1 MSMSLATRSLPAR
14 RPLALAVS
22 LAVLASPA
30 LAADKVLDEV
40 QVTAAGEAPATEGY
54 QAFSS
59 RSSTKTDTLLRDT
72 PQSVSVVTSQQ
83 IKDQA
88 VQSMAEAVRYT
99 PGVTFAQGEG
109 NRDAAVIRG
118 SISTGDFYLDGV
130 RDDVQYYRDVYNIDR
145 IEVLKGANGL
155 AFGRGGS
162 GGVINRVSKE
172 ANWSPV
178 REVGVS
184 VGSYGHKRA
193 TLDLGQGLTETV
205 AARVNV
211 VTEDSESYRQDVELR
226 RTGVAPTLTLK
237 PSERTKVVVSGEF
250 FNDLR
255 TADRGVPSQN
265 GKPFRTDSK
274 TFFGNA
280 DQSPTE
286 TTVDA
291 FSVGIEHAFTNGV
304 RVSNKTRYTEY
315 DNYYQ
320 NVFANKPVSAGM
332 VELAGYID
340 DTQRENFFNQTDINY
355 RFATGAVTHDLVTGV
370 EIGRQDTRSFRFDAR
385 FAAGCASGDKVTTV
399 SVNSP
404 NASAQGFDCFNRRNS
419 GVVDVTSVYLQD
431 TLSLGKNWQAV
442 LGLRHDRFV
451 TDFTTATAQAPVP
464 VLLEATDEEVS
475 PRAALIYKPSERVTT
490 YLSYSESFVPRAG
503 DQLGSLIAKTASLDP
518 ERFINKE
525 VGVKWEPT
533 DRLSLAAAI
542 YRLARENVAVVLNS
556 SGDRDLLDA
565 QVVKGLEL
573 SATGQ
578 LTRSWSV
585 TGGYAYADSEIGD
598 DVVSAVSGAGVP
610 TFAARKGNET
620 AQTPRHTF
628 SLWNRYDLNDRF
640 GLGLGVISRS
650 EMYALDNNMVTL
662 PGYARVDAA
671 AYYKASKN
679 LDLQLNIE
687 NLTDRDYVVNAHNNQ
702 NITPGSPIAARL
714 SAIYTF

>member
-1 MSMSLATRSLPAR
+1 MSMSHATRSLPAR

-172 ANWSPV
+172 ANWSPI
-178 REVGVS
+178 RQISAS
-184 VGSYGHKRA
+184 VGSFHHKRLA
-193 TLDLGQGLTETV
+193 ADVGGALNETV
-205 AARVNV
+205 AGRINL
-211 VTEDSESYRQDVELR
+211 VTEDSESFRDGVSLR
-226 RTGVAPTLTLK
+226 RNGISPTLTIK
-237 PSERTKVVVSGEF
+237 PSDKTKIVLSAEH

-255 TADRGVPSQN
+255 VTDRGVPSRN
-265 GKPFRTDSK
+265 GKPFKSDETR
-274 TFFGNA
+274 FYGNA
-280 DQSPTE
+280 EQSPTE
-286 TTVDA
+286 TTVQA
-291 FSVGIEHAFTNGV
+291 LGATIEHRFDNGLKLT
-304 RVSNKTRYTEY
+304 NKTRFADY
-315 DNYYQ
+315 DKYYQ
-320 NVFANKPVSAGM
+320 NVYANGPVTNAGT
-332 VELAGYID
+332 VALAGYLD
-340 DTQRENFFNQTDINY
+340 DTQRQNLFNQTDLLVP
-355 RFATGAVTHDLVTGV
+355 FKTGRVSHELVLGT
-370 EIGRQDTRSFRFDAR
+370 EFGRQQSENFRIN
-385 FAAGCASGDKVTTV
+385 ASGLAAQPVKKPFDIATFGTTKSRNSETTV
-399 SVNSP
+399 DV
-404 NASAQGFDCFNRRNS
+404 SA
-419 GVVDVTSVYLQD
+419 VYLQNQI
-431 TLSLGKNWQAV
+431 TFTPNWQAV
-442 LGLRHDRFV
+442 IGVREDRFK
-451 TDFTTATAQAPVP
+451 TDFTDKLNAANSGKVVDAK
-464 VLLEATDEEVS
+464 LS
-475 PRAALIYKPSERVTT
+475 PRAALIYKPVKDVSI
-490 YLSYSESFVPRAG
+490 YASYSQTFVPRAG
-503 DQLGSLIAKTASLDP
+503 DQLSSLSAANQGFDP
-518 ERFINKE
+518 EEFINKE
-525 VGVKWEPT
+525 VGVKWDARPDLSLSAALYRLDRNNVLVTDPLVVTQATLVDGQEVKGAEFEVSGKLT
-533 DRLSLAAAI
+533 DR
-542 YRLARENVAVVLNS
+542 
-556 SGDRDLLDA
+556 
-565 QVVKGLEL
+565 
-573 SATGQ
+573 
-578 LTRSWSV
+578 WSV
-585 TGGYAYADSEIGD
+585 LGGYAFADSEITR
-598 DVVSAVSGAGVP
+598 SQTTAIRA
-610 TFAARKGNET
+610 GNET

-650 EMYALDNNMVTL
+650 EMYALDSNVVTL

-671 AYYKASKN
+671 AYYKASKS

-687 NLTDRDYVVNAHNNQ
+687 NLTDRDYFVNAHNDN

-714 SAIYTF
+714 SATYTF

>member
-1 MSMSLATRSLPAR
+1 MSMSHATRSLPAR

-22 LAVLASPA
+22 LALLASPA

-88 VQSMAEAVRYT
+88 VQSMADAVRYT

-178 REVGVS
+178 RQISAS
-184 VGSYGHKRA
+184 VGSFHHKRLA
-193 TLDLGQGLTETV
+193 ADVGGALNETV
-205 AARVNV
+205 AGRINL
-211 VTEDSESYRQDVELR
+211 VTEDSESFRDGVSLR
-226 RTGVAPTLTLK
+226 RNGISPTLTIK
-237 PSERTKVVVSGEF
+237 PSDKTKIVLSAEH

-255 TADRGVPSQN
+255 VTDRGVPSRN
-265 GKPFRTDSK
+265 GKPFKSDETR
-274 TFFGNA
+274 FYGNA
-280 DQSPTE
+280 EQSPTE
-286 TTVDA
+286 TTVQA
-291 FSVGIEHAFTNGV
+291 LGATIEHRFDNGLTLT
-304 RVSNKTRYTEY
+304 NKTRFADY
-315 DNYYQ
+315 DKYYQ
-320 NVFANKPVSAGM
+320 NVYANGPVTNAGT
-332 VELAGYID
+332 VALAGYLD
-340 DTQRENFFNQTDINY
+340 DTQRQNLFNQTDLLVP
-355 RFATGAVTHDLVTGV
+355 FKTGRVSHELVLGT
-370 EIGRQDTRSFRFDAR
+370 EFGRQQSENFRIN
-385 FAAGCASGDKVTTV
+385 ASGLAAQPVKKPFDIATFGTTKSRNSETTV
-399 SVNSP
+399 DV
-404 NASAQGFDCFNRRNS
+404 SA
-419 GVVDVTSVYLQD
+419 VYLQNQI
-431 TLSLGKNWQAV
+431 TFTPNWQAV
-442 LGLRHDRFV
+442 IGVREDRFK
-451 TDFTTATAQAPVP
+451 TDFTDKLNAANSGKVVDAK
-464 VLLEATDEEVS
+464 LS
-475 PRAALIYKPSERVTT
+475 PRAALIYKPVKDVSI
-490 YLSYSESFVPRAG
+490 YASYSQTFVPRAG
-503 DQLGSLIAKTASLDP
+503 DQLSSLSAANQGFDP
-518 ERFINKE
+518 EEFINKE
-525 VGVKWEPT
+525 VGVKWDARPGLSLSAALYRLDRNNVLVTDPLVVTQATLVDGQEVKGAEFEVSGKLT
-533 DRLSLAAAI
+533 DR
-542 YRLARENVAVVLNS
+542 
-556 SGDRDLLDA
+556 
-565 QVVKGLEL
+565 
-573 SATGQ
+573 
-578 LTRSWSV
+578 WSV
-585 TGGYAYADSEIGD
+585 LGGYAFADSEITR
-598 DVVSAVSGAGVP
+598 SQTTAIRA
-610 TFAARKGNET
+610 GNET

-650 EMYALDNNMVTL
+650 EMYALDSNAVTL

-671 AYYKASKN
+671 AYYKASKS

-687 NLTDRDYVVNAHNNQ
+687 NLTDRDYFVNAHNDN

-714 SAIYTF
+714 SATYTF

>member
-88 VQSMAEAVRYT
+88 VQSMADAVRYT

-178 REVGVS
+178 RQISAS
-184 VGSYGHKRA
+184 VGSFHHKRLA
-193 TLDLGQGLTETV
+193 ADVGGALNETV
-205 AARVNV
+205 AGRINL
-211 VTEDSESYRQDVELR
+211 VTEDSESFRDGVSLR
-226 RTGVAPTLTLK
+226 RNGISPTLTIK
-237 PSERTKVVVSGEF
+237 PSDKTKIVLSAEH

-255 TADRGVPSQN
+255 VTDRGVPSRN
-265 GKPFRTDSK
+265 GKPFKSDETR
-274 TFFGNA
+274 FYGNA
-280 DQSPTE
+280 EQSPTE
-286 TTVDA
+286 TTVQTLGA
-291 FSVGIEHAFTNGV
+291 TIEHRFDNGLKLT
-304 RVSNKTRYTEY
+304 NKTRFADY
-315 DNYYQ
+315 DKYYQ
-320 NVFANKPVSAGM
+320 NVYANGPVTNAGT
-332 VELAGYID
+332 VALAGYLD
-340 DTQRENFFNQTDINY
+340 DTQRQNLFNQTDLLVP
-355 RFATGAVTHDLVTGV
+355 FKTGRVSHELVLGT
-370 EIGRQDTRSFRFDAR
+370 EFGRQQSENFRIN
-385 FAAGCASGDKVTTV
+385 ASGLAAQPVKKPFDIATFDTTKSRNSETTV
-399 SVNSP
+399 DV
-404 NASAQGFDCFNRRNS
+404 SA
-419 GVVDVTSVYLQD
+419 VYLQNQI
-431 TLSLGKNWQAV
+431 TFTPNWQAV
-442 LGLRHDRFV
+442 IGVREDRFK
-451 TDFTTATAQAPVP
+451 TDFTDKVDAKKSANVVDTK
-464 VLLEATDEEVS
+464 LS
-475 PRAALIYKPSERVTT
+475 PRAALIYKPVKDVSI
-490 YLSYSESFVPRAG
+490 YASYSQTFVPRAG
-503 DQLGSLIAKTASLDP
+503 DQLSSLSAANQGFDP
-518 ERFINKE
+518 EEFINKE
-525 VGVKWEPT
+525 VGVKWDARPDLSLSAALYRLDRNNVLVTDPLVVTQATLVDGQEVKGAEFEVSGKLT
-533 DRLSLAAAI
+533 DR
-542 YRLARENVAVVLNS
+542 
-556 SGDRDLLDA
+556 
-565 QVVKGLEL
+565 
-573 SATGQ
+573 
-578 LTRSWSV
+578 WSV
-585 TGGYAYADSEIGD
+585 LGGYAFADSEITR
-598 DVVSAVSGAGVP
+598 SQTTAIRA
-610 TFAARKGNET
+610 GNET

-650 EMYALDNNMVTL
+650 EMYALDNNAVTL

-671 AYYKASKN
+671 AYYKASKS

-687 NLTDRDYVVNAHNNQ
+687 NLTDRDYFVNAHNDN

-714 SAIYTF
+714 SATYTF

>member
-172 ANWSPV
+172 ANWSPI
-178 REVGVS
+178 RQISAS
-184 VGSYGHKRA
+184 VGSFHHKRLA
-193 TLDLGQGLTETV
+193 ADVGGALNETV
-205 AARVNV
+205 AGRINL
-211 VTEDSESYRQDVELR
+211 VTEDSESFRDGVSLR
-226 RTGVAPTLTLK
+226 RNGISPTLTIK
-237 PSERTKVVVSGEF
+237 PSDKTKIVLSAEH

-255 TADRGVPSQN
+255 VTDRGVPSRN
-265 GKPFRTDSK
+265 GKPFKSDETR
-274 TFFGNA
+274 FYGNA
-280 DQSPTE
+280 EQSPTE
-286 TTVDA
+286 TTVQA
-291 FSVGIEHAFTNGV
+291 LGATIEHRFDNGLKLT
-304 RVSNKTRYTEY
+304 NKTRFADY
-315 DNYYQ
+315 DKYYQ
-320 NVFANKPVSAGM
+320 NVYANGPVTNAGT
-332 VELAGYID
+332 VALAGYLD
-340 DTQRENFFNQTDINY
+340 DTQRQNLFNQTDLLVP
-355 RFATGAVTHDLVTGV
+355 FKTGRVSHELVLGT
-370 EIGRQDTRSFRFDAR
+370 EFGRQQSENFRIN
-385 FAAGCASGDKVTTV
+385 ASGLAAQPVKKPFDIATFGTTKSRNSETTV
-399 SVNSP
+399 DV
-404 NASAQGFDCFNRRNS
+404 SA
-419 GVVDVTSVYLQD
+419 VYLQNQI
-431 TLSLGKNWQAV
+431 TFTPNWQAV
-442 LGLRHDRFV
+442 IGVREDRFK
-451 TDFTTATAQAPVP
+451 TDFTDKVDAKKSANVVDTK
-464 VLLEATDEEVS
+464 LS
-475 PRAALIYKPSERVTT
+475 PRAALIYKPVKDVSI
-490 YLSYSESFVPRAG
+490 YASYSQTFVPRAG
-503 DQLGSLIAKTASLDP
+503 DQLSSLSAANQAFDA
-518 ERFINKE
+518 EEFINKE
-525 VGVKWEPT
+525 FGVKWDLNP
-533 DRLSLAAAI
+533 SLTMNAAL
-542 YRLARENVAVVLNS
+542 YRLDRNNVAVPDPADPTRTILV
-556 SGDRDLLDA
+556 GGQEVRG
-565 QVVKGLEL
+565 VELEV
-573 SATGQ
+573 TGRV
-578 LTRSWSV
+578 TKSWSV
-585 TGGYAYADSEIGD
+585 TGGYSYADSEITRSQSST
-598 DVVSAVSGAGVP
+598 VIA
-610 TFAARKGNET
+610 GNET

-628 SLWNRYDLNDRF
+628 SLWNRYDLSDRF
-640 GLGLGVISRS
+640 GLGVGVISRS
-650 EMYALDNNMVTL
+650 EMYAMDNNAVTL

-671 AYYKASKN
+671 AYYKASKS

-687 NLTDRDYVVNAHNNQ
+687 NLTDRDYFVNAHNDN

-714 SAIYTF
+714 SATYTF